1 MNQAILSS
9 PEKRLTLNQIYDW
22 LISSV
27 MYFSERQDNLASSG
41 WKVSL
46 SSHVSEI
53 VDLTFSISRTQFVI
67 TSPCTRGSSR
77 FLTRTQASPRGGQSA
92 LTRPSRR

>member
-41 WKVSL
+41 WKVNM
-46 SSHVSEI
+46 I
-53 VDLTFSISRTQFVI
+53 
-67 TSPCTRGSSR
+67 
-77 FLTRTQASPRGGQSA
+77 
-92 LTRPSRR
+92 